1 MAKMGFEEEFDNFLD
16 LMVQELVGVIG
27 GGEDD
32 DGAAAAAADTAKK
45 GEDRVAKR
53 DPVAPAAANTVAKR
67 DTINPAK
74 DDTSDAVNNAVGAA
88 LDRMNGTDEKLSEED
103 EVRPK
108 SGDAVTRPKL
118 ITVEYTYA
126 DETSDAKVT
135 FPTKKD
141 VHTAAEVSFAL
152 AYALADVTMAGVG
165 RAAYKGEKEEIAS
178 KILQVIARELVK
190 GSLMRE
196 IFKD

>member
-32 DGAAAAAADTAKK
+32 DEDADADTAKK
-45 GEDRVAKR
+45 GKDRVAKR
-53 DPVAPAAANTVAKR
+53 DPVAPVAKVAKR
-67 DTINPAK
+67 DVTNPAK
-74 DDTSDAVNNAVGAA
+74 DDTSDAVNSAVGAA
-88 LDRMNGTDEKLSEED
+88 PLDRMNGTDEKLSEED

-108 SGDAVTRPKL
+108 SGEVRPKL
-118 ITVEYTYA
+118 ITVEYTYT

-165 RAAYKGEKEEIAS
+165 RAAYKGEKEEIAN

>member
-16 LMVQELVGVIG
+16 LMVQELVGAI

-32 DGAAAAAADTAKK
+32 DEDAADTAKK